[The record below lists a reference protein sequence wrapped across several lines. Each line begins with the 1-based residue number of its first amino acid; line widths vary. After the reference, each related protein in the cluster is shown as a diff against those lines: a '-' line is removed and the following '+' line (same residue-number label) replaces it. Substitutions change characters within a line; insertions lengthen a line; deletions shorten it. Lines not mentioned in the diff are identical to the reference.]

1 MVISGN
7 AFKETEVDFNKG
19 NSRDVVSWL
28 LDDDELEEQLR
39 ATQAKREAEEAEM
52 IKNGIKRKGRCKKKI
67 GISSLEGPAASRT
80 LEDMYHEGSSPPQTM
95 WMLIFRGGKF

>member
-28 LDDDELEEQLR
+28 LDDDELEEQLK

-52 IKNGIKRKGRCKKKI
+52 VKNGNKRKGRGKKKL
-67 GISSLEGPAASRT
+67 GIASLEGPAASRT
-80 LEDMYHEGSSPPQTM
+80 LEDMYHEGISTEY
-95 WMLIFRGGKF
+95 IGNFRRG